1 MRPIRGLATLAVLTM
16 PLLAWSAPGHA
27 ETQNGLLDQAQRMLG
42 NNNGSDRDRDAYE
55 RGREDEHRRAAA
67 REDRRRY
74 GARED
79 YGDRGNWNDRDRSG
93 WNDRDRAYNPA
104 R

>member
-1 MRPIRGLATLAVLTM
+1 MRPIRGLATLAVLTV
-16 PLLAWSAPGHA
+16 PLLAWSAPAHA
-27 ETQNGLLDQAQRMLG
+27 DNGLLDQAQRMLG
-42 NNNGSDRDRDAYE
+42 NNDNGSDRDRDAYQ

-74 GARED
+74 GDREQS
-79 YGDRGNWNDRDRSG
+79 DRGAWNDRDRSG